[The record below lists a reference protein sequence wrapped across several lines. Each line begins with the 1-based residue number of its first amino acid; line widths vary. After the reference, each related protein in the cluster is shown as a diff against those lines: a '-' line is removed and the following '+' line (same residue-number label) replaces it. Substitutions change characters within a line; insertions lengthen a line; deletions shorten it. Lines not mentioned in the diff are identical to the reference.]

1 MAANF
6 LTRRLNSVLS
16 IVPSRSH
23 YGYLPHEGRF
33 PNNKTENY
41 VNKAQIKAINLKP
54 VKRIQFQ
61 VDPLHPRSGSIRQL
75 MTLIT
80 DEKVSRTGP
89 KTAIT
94 HKFVSDRSDPTVTLT
109 FHEDAEL
116 KAVFNMSYLTEHEAV
131 YQMNKIVL
139 PLVKAEVVSV
149 EKSKGSAKKPAA
161 GGKVAGKGKK

>member
-1 MAANF
+1 M
-6 LTRRLNSVLS
+6 SV
-16 IVPSRSH
+16 VPSRSH

-41 VNKAQIKAINLKP
+41 VNKEQIKAINLKP

-94 HKFVSDRSDPTVTLT
+94 HKFVSDRSEPTVTLT

-116 KAVFNMSYLTEHEAV
+116 KVGYFFLYCFSRF
-131 YQMNKIVL
+131 
-139 PLVKAEVVSV
+139 
-149 EKSKGSAKKPAA
+149 
-161 GGKVAGKGKK
+161 

>member
-16 IVPSRSH
+16 VVPSRSH
-23 YGYLPHEGRF
+23 YGYLPYEGRF
-33 PNNKTENY
+33 PDNKTEKY
-41 VNKAQIKAINLKP
+41 VNRAQIKAINLKP
-54 VKRIQFQ
+54 VKRIQFK

-94 HKFVSDRSDPTVTLT
+94 HKFVSDRSEPTVTFT

-116 KAVFNMSYLTEHEAV
+116 KAVFEMSYLTEHEAI
-131 YQMNKIVL
+131 YHMNKIVL
-139 PLVKAEVVSV
+139 PLVKEDVVSV
-149 EKSKGSAKKPAA
+149 EKSKGAAAKKPA
-161 GGKVAGKGKK
+161 GGKAAGKGKK

>member
-1 MAANF
+1 M
-6 LTRRLNSVLS
+6 
-16 IVPSRSH
+16 
-23 YGYLPHEGRF
+23 PHEGRF

-41 VNKAQIKAINLKP
+41 VNKEQIKAINLKP

-94 HKFVSDRSDPTVTLT
+94 HKFVSDRSEPTVTLT
-109 FHEDAEL
+109 FHDDAEL
-116 KAVFNMSYLTEHEAV
+116 KVSYFFFSLIFFFKILNKFFVGTTEFQYV
-131 YQMNKIVL
+131 
-139 PLVKAEVVSV
+139 
-149 EKSKGSAKKPAA
+149 
-161 GGKVAGKGKK
+161 

>member
-1 MAANF
+1 M
-6 LTRRLNSVLS
+6 
-16 IVPSRSH
+16 
-23 YGYLPHEGRF
+23 PHEGRF

-41 VNKAQIKAINLKP
+41 VNKEQIKAINLKP

-94 HKFVSDRSDPTVTLT
+94 HKFVSDRSEPTVTLT
-109 FHEDAEL
+109 FHDDAEL
-116 KAVFNMSYLTEHEAV
+116 KVSYFFLLFFS
-131 YQMNKIVL
+131 KIL
-139 PLVKAEVVSV
+139 I
-149 EKSKGSAKKPAA
+149 KSLFYWNNWISICLG
-161 GGKVAGKGKK
+161 

>member
-1 MAANF
+1 M
-6 LTRRLNSVLS
+6 SV
-16 IVPSRSH
+16 VPSRNH

-41 VNKAQIKAINLKP
+41 VNKEQIKAINLKP

-80 DEKVSRTGP
+80 NEKVSRTGP

-94 HKFVSDRSDPTVTLT
+94 HKFVSDRSEPTVTLT
-109 FHEDAEL
+109 FHDDAEL
-116 KAVFNMSYLTEHEAV
+116 KVSYFFLLFFF
-131 YQMNKIVL
+131 KIL
-139 PLVKAEVVSV
+139 NNFFIGTSCINFQN
-149 EKSKGSAKKPAA
+149 
-161 GGKVAGKGKK
+161 